1 MQLGPH
7 IQVLTEFAQ
16 SHLIGEPEG
25 DKLIRLKLE
34 HSMQVLEAARRI
46 VKGEAITGRTADLCL
61 LAALYHDTGRFPQ
74 FARHRTFNDRESV
87 NHARLGVLALRSMAL
102 PDGLSGDEW
111 RTVRFAVAQHNAKTV
126 RPMLPPRLIQPVM
139 VVRDAD
145 KLDIFRVLLEHF
157 GENKMNPLVA
167 MGLED
172 TSDQYSA
179 EVYQAVL
186 HGRTGDYRHMR
197 FANDFKLLLAGWL
210 HELHYPTTLAMAV
223 EQKFPDRIFAMLPDD
238 EPIRRLKDSVMSSIR
253 YKF

>member
-7 IQVLTEFAQ
+7 IAVLNGFAR
-16 SHLIGEPEG
+16 SHLVGDPEG
-25 DKLIRLKLE
+25 DKLILLKLE
-34 HSMQVLEAARRI
+34 HSMLVLEAARRI
-46 VKGEAITGRTADLCL
+46 VKGEAISGRTADLCL

-102 PDGLSGDEW
+102 PDGLSGDDW
-111 RTVRFAVAQHNAKTV
+111 RIVRFAVAQHNAKTV
-126 RPMLPPRLIQPVM
+126 RPTIPPRLSDPVM

-172 TSDQYSA
+172 TSQEYSD

-197 FANDFKLLLAGWL
+197 FANDLKLLLAGWL
-210 HELHYPTTLAMAV
+210 HELHYPTTLSIAV
-223 EQKFPDRIFAMLPDD
+223 GQKFPDRIFAMLPDD

-253 YKF
+253 YKS

>member
-7 IQVLTEFAQ
+7 IAVLTGFAQ
-16 SHLIGEPEG
+16 RHLSGDAEG
-25 DKLIRLKLE
+25 DKLINLKLE
-34 HSMQVLEAARRI
+34 HSIQVLDTARHI
-46 VKGEAITGRTADLCL
+46 IAGETITGRTADICL

-74 FARHRTFNDRESV
+74 FARYQTFNDRESV
-87 NHARLGVLALRSMAL
+87 NHARLGVLTLRSMTL
-102 PDGLSGDEW
+102 PDGLSGEEW
-111 RTVRFAVAQHNAKTV
+111 RIVRFAVAQHNAKTV
-126 RPMLPPRLIQPVM
+126 RPTLPARLLHPVM

-145 KLDIFRVLLEHF
+145 KLDIFRVLLDHF
-157 GENKMNPLVA
+157 GENKKNPLVA

-172 TSDQYSA
+172 TSVQYSD

-186 HGRTGDYRHMR
+186 QGRTGDYRHMR

-223 EQKFPDRIFAMLPDD
+223 EQRFPDRIFAMLPDD
-238 EPIRRLKDSVMSSIR
+238 EPLRRLKDSVMSSIR